1 MLDFIGS
8 SLLNLFLEIFGRSQL
23 KSEPLQLI
31 AWQNAAIFTL
41 PPVQPDLVAQ
51 KIVQN
56 YLQNLS
62 QAGIDS
68 NQQGIWLQ
76 SDWTELV
83 NHQGTVATSA
93 ASLTKIATTLAAL
106 IKWGTDY
113 QFETS
118 IYTNGKIVNEILTG
132 DLIVAGNGDPFFV
145 WEEAIALGN
154 ALQQLGITQVQG
166 NLIVTDKFYMN
177 YESDAQVAG
186 ELLKQAFTADLW
198 SNEVKQ
204 QYSTLPANTPKP
216 QIAILG
222 KVQLSNTLPMSTQ
235 LLLTHRSLPLS
246 EILKQMNIY
255 SNNKMAQML
264 ADLLGGAENVAKNV
278 AKAIEVSQSE
288 IQLSNGSGLGEE
300 NRLSPRAVC
309 RMLMKIDSL
318 LATHP
323 LEVADLLPTAGRD
336 RVGTMKNRSIPVGI
350 SVKTGTLDRVSALAG
365 KIPTQNQGKIW
376 FAIINSGNQ
385 TDYYRQQ
392 QDRLIQQLAQH
403 WQLQKTIVNNTV
415 NSYLGD
421 PKRNFQA
428 EL

>member
-8 SLLNLFLEIFGRSQL
+8 SLINLFLEIFGRSQL
-23 KSEPLQLI
+23 KLEPLQLI

-41 PPVQPDLVAQ
+41 PSVQPDLVAE

-56 YLQNLS
+56 YLKNLS
-62 QAGIDS
+62 QTGIDP

-83 NHQGTVATSA
+83 NHQGTIPTPA

-106 IKWGTDY
+106 IQWGTDY

-118 IYTNGKIVNEILTG
+118 IYTNGKIVNGILTG
-132 DLIVAGNGDPFFV
+132 DLIVIGSGDPFFV

-154 ALQQLGITQVQG
+154 ALQQLGITQIQG

-177 YESDAQVAG
+177 YESDAQVTG
-186 ELLKQAFTADLW
+186 EFLKQAFTADLW
-198 SNEVKQ
+198 SNEVQQ
-204 QYSTLPANTPKP
+204 QYSTLPPNTPKP

-222 KVQLSNTLPMSTQ
+222 KVQLSNNLPPSTQ
-235 LLLTHRSLPLS
+235 LLLTHSSLPLS

-278 AKAIEVSQSE
+278 AQAIEVSQTE

-309 RMLMKIDSL
+309 RMLMKIDSIL
-318 LATHP
+318 SNHP
-323 LEVADLLPTAGRD
+323 LEVADLFPTAGRD
-336 RVGTMKNRSIPVGI
+336 QVGTMQNRSIPVGI
-350 SVKTGTLDRVSALAG
+350 SVKTGTLNRVSALAG
-365 KIPTQNQGKIW
+365 TIPTQNQGQIW

-392 QDRLIQQLAQH
+392 QDRLLQQLTQH
-403 WQLQKTIVNNTV
+403 WQLQKNIFNHTT
-415 NSYLGD
+415 SSFLGD